1 MFSTILSAKPAAS
14 AFTARSALMAPEA
27 ARKCLTASALQAVKG
42 QQALCVRKIGPNDL
56 QWLPA
61 LCDLLIDGVHRGAS
75 LGFLAPLSRYA
86 ALTYWHGVFARLGPQ
101 HSLWIACDSDSADG
115 SDAHVPSGPLQGA
128 VQLSLAPHSNA
139 HHRGEV
145 QKLMV
150 HSQARGRG
158 IAGRL
163 MARLECSAQAQGRS
177 LLVLEA
183 QAGSQAEAV
192 FVHLGWQRA
201 GEIPDHEACAD
212 GRLHGSALYYKRLT
226 AEAATA

>member
-1 MFSTILSAKPAAS
+1 MFTSTVTAPTAAPFSLHSSAAAQ
-14 AFTARSALMAPEA
+14 AAHLARASFVTEQ
-27 ARKCLTASALQAVKG
+27 ARKQPTPNGSRSLS
-42 QQALCVRKIGPNDL
+42 VRKLGPHDL

-86 ALTYWHGVFARLGPQ
+86 ALNYWHGVFARLGPQ
-101 HSLWIACDSDSADG
+101 HSLWIACETEGGSEDSAEL
-115 SDAHVPSGPLQGA
+115 SGPLQGA
-128 VQLSLAPHSNA
+128 VQLSLAPAGNA
-139 HHRGEV
+139 HHRAEV
-145 QKLMV
+145 QRLMV

-163 MARLECSAQAQGRS
+163 MCRLECTALAQARS

-183 QAGSQAEAV
+183 QAGSQAEGM

-201 GEIPDHEACAD
+201 GEIPDYDACAE
-212 GRLHGSALYYKRLT
+212 GRLHGAALYYKRL
-226 AEAATA
+226 APL